1 MILLINQRDY
11 REACQLGM
19 RQVYQRLKSLNSTP
33 VSGVKY
39 YPLPDV
45 LAGLPAKYAHAAPVL
60 LARAFASTE
69 RFVGYDGNIA
79 ATEALERF
87 LTTHVHGAA
96 HRIAQVR
103 KSFFHGLGLAV
114 RSSGFMTDAE
124 RLRVL
129 ILRDGGCL
137 SFIMTGDPATL
148 PRDWA
153 AFSRIFALLHAS
165 APLTSEYVTGL
176 AA

>member
-1 MILLINQRDY
+1 MLLITQKDY
-11 REACQLGM
+11 QEACQIGM
-19 RQVYQRLKSLNSTP
+19 RQVYARLKPLTSKTIA
-33 VSGVKY
+33 GVKH

-45 LAGLPAKYAHAAPVL
+45 LAGLPPKYASTALVL
-60 LARAFASTE
+60 LKRAVEDGARFC
-69 RFVGYDGNIA
+69 GDDGDLP

-87 LTTHVHGAA
+87 LNAHVHGAA
-96 HRIAQVR
+96 HRIAQCR
-103 KSFFHGLGLAV
+103 KSYFHGLGLAV
-114 RSSGFMTDAE
+114 RSSGWMCDAE

-137 SFIMTGDPATL
+137 SFIMTGDPSTL

-153 AFSRIFALLHAS
+153 AFSRVFALLHAS

>member
-1 MILLINQRDY
+1 MLLITQKDY
-11 REACQLGM
+11 QEACDIGM
-19 RQVYQRLKSLNSTP
+19 RQVYARLKPLTSKTIA
-33 VSGVKY
+33 GVKH

-45 LAGLPAKYAHAAPVL
+45 IAGLPPKHASAAPVL
-60 LARAFASTE
+60 LERAVEDGE
-69 RFVGYDGNIA
+69 RFCGDDGDLP

-87 LTTHVHGAA
+87 LTTHVHGTA

-137 SFIMTGDPATL
+137 AFIMTGNPATL
-148 PRDWA
+148 PKDWA
-153 AFSRIFALLHAS
+153 YHSRIFALLHAS

>member
-1 MILLINQRDY
+1 MLRVTQKDY
-11 REACQLGM
+11 QDACQIGM
-19 RQVYQRLKSLNSTP
+19 RQVYARLKPLTAKNIA
-33 VSGVKY
+33 GVKH

-45 LAGLPAKYAHAAPVL
+45 LAGLPPKYVSAAPVL
-60 LARAFASTE
+60 LERAVEDGE
-69 RFVGYDGNIA
+69 RFVGDDGDLP

-87 LTTHVHGAA
+87 LTGHIHGAPF
-96 HRIAQVR
+96 RIAQVR

-114 RSSGFMTDAE
+114 RSSGWMCDAE

-129 ILRDGGCL
+129 ILRHGGCL
-137 SFIMTGDPATL
+137 AFVMTGDPATL

-153 AFSRIFALLHAS
+153 SHSRIFALLHAS

>member
-1 MILLINQRDY
+1 MALLINQNTY
-11 REACQLGM
+11 QQACQIGT
-19 RQVYQRLKSLNSTP
+19 RQVYARLKSITSKTIA
-33 VSGVKY
+33 GVKH

-45 LAGLPAKYAHAAPVL
+45 LAGLPAKHARAAPIL
-60 LARAFASTE
+60 LERSVEDGE
-69 RFVGYDGNIA
+69 RFVGDDCDLP

-87 LTTHVHGAA
+87 LTTHIHGAA
-96 HRIAQVR
+96 FRIAQVR

-124 RLRVL
+124 RMRIL

-137 SFIMTGDPATL
+137 AFIMTGNPATL
-148 PRDWA
+148 PKDWA
-153 AFSRIFALLHAS
+153 YHSRIFALLHAS